1 MHLDEHSEAKVL
13 FSTKS
18 CYERLTNGFY
28 CNVETVVLSS
38 QLLSYCSKLC
48 IAELCYKFLI

>member
-1 MHLDEHSEAKVL
+1 MNLDEHSEAKVV

-18 CYERLTNGFY
+18 CYERLAKDFY
-28 CNVETVVLSS
+28 CHVKTVVLSS

-48 IAELCYKFLI
+48 IAELFDNC